1 MIWVLDLPLLGCL
14 MSSVGRS
21 LPATTKLCGM
31 PGVHPDLIAGYVLL
45 SLVFSLSHTTVLV
58 LVNETY
64 VHMQPR
70 L

>member
-1 MIWVLDLPLLGCL
+1 

-45 SLVFSLSHTTVLV
+45 SLVFFPLSHNCTG
-58 LVNETY
+58 
-64 VHMQPR
+64 PC
-70 L
+70 